1 MKQNE
6 FIPAMRDRIV
16 QRFDPEQIILFG
28 SAARGEAGPFSDID
42 LLVVFA
48 QAQNKRQAAIDIRRA
63 LSDFPVGKDIVVTT
77 TAEIAQ
83 RGDLVGTVLRPALR
97 EGEVIYERK

>member
-16 QRFDPEQIILFG
+16 QRFDPQQIILFG
-28 SAARGEAGPFSDID
+28 STARGEAGPFSDID
-42 LLVVFA
+42 LLVVFS
-48 QAQNKRQAAIDIRRA
+48 QAQSKRQTAIDIRRA

-77 TAEIAQ
+77 TTEIAQ